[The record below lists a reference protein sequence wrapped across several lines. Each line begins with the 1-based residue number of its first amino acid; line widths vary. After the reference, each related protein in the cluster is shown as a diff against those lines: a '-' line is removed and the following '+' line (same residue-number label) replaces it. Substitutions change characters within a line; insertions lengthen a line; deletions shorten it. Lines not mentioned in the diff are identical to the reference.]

1 MVVGEPTALVAGDV
15 PVIELVGVD
24 LSVEIVDGV
33 VVICHIL
40 NITLYLGNTRGL
52 GNFHLIVTIGQETW
66 TPATRDKTFR
76 GLFGFITQAKFNPPC
91 GSAGRVPVSWGTS
104 RFLLKGTWNGNPC

>member
-24 LSVEIVDGV
+24 LGVEIVEG

-40 NITLYLGNTRGL
+40 NITLYRRNTRGL
-52 GNFHLIVTIGQETW
+52 TNFHLIVTIGQ
-66 TPATRDKTFR
+66 
-76 GLFGFITQAKFNPPC
+76 G
-91 GSAGRVPVSWGTS
+91 
-104 RFLLKGTWNGNPC
+104 

>member
-1 MVVGEPTALVAGDV
+1 MVVGEPTTLVTGDV

-24 LSVEIVDGV
+24 LSVEIVEG

-52 GNFHLIVTIGQETW
+52 GNFHLIVTIGQ
-66 TPATRDKTFR
+66 D
-76 GLFGFITQAKFNPPC
+76 
-91 GSAGRVPVSWGTS
+91 
-104 RFLLKGTWNGNPC
+104 